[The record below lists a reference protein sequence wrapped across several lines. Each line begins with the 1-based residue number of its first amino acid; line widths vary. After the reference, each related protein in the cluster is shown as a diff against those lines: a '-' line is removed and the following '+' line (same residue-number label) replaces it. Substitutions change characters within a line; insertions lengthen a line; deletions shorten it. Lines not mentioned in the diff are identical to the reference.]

1 MYSSVLVAS
10 LGDLTCLFADLFS
23 DACIIAK
30 NIPPGSRGGAASRP
44 RSSWLSVFFRLI
56 LIVVMVTFGGS
67 SSLQLGEVV

>member
-30 NIPPGSRGGAASRP
+30 NIPPGS
-44 RSSWLSVFFRLI
+44 
-56 LIVVMVTFGGS
+56 
-67 SSLQLGEVV
+67 